1 MNTMQTSRTINT
13 ILSEAK
19 KLSKDE
25 QLSLLQRLVL
35 LLGKPEPAGHKVVKL
50 SSLAGIGSELWGN
63 ADDID
68 KYLEEERQW

>member
-1 MNTMQTSRTINT
+1 MQTSRTINN

-25 QLSLLQRLVL
+25 QLNLLQRLVL
-35 LLGKPEPAGHKVVKL
+35 LLKKPEPVEDRTVKL
-50 SSLAGIGSELWGN
+50 SSLAGIGRELWGS